1 MEEKKKQICLRLTEE
16 EKIIIEEKAKAE
28 NLTVNAFILKRLLND
43 STEIENA
50 INKLSSEIEEL
61 RTENNE
67 LKRFAKEER
76 ESYNEMLQKI
86 KSTYETIISTLNET
100 IQAKQILIESNET
113 KKGFFSRLFKR

>member
-43 STEIENA
+43 STEMENA

-76 ESYNEMLQKI
+76 ESYNEMLQDI
-86 KSTYETIISTLNET
+86 KSVYEITISTLKET
-100 IQAKQILIESNET
+100 IKSKQILIESQEN
-113 KKGFFSRLFKR
+113 KKSFWARIFKK

>member
-16 EKIIIEEKAKAE
+16 EKTIIEEKAKAD

-43 STEIENA
+43 SEEIENA
-50 INKLSSEIEEL
+50 INKLSSENEEL
-61 RTENNE
+61 KAENKE

-86 KSTYETIISTLNET
+86 KSTYEIIISTLNET
-100 IQAKQILIESNET
+100 IQAKQILIENKET
-113 KKGFFSRLFKR
+113 KKGFWARLFNK